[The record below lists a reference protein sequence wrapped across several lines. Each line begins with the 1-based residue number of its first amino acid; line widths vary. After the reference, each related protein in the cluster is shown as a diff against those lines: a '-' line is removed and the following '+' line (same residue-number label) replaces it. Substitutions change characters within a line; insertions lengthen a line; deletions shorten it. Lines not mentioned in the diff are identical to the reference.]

1 MRELLIHTMQ
11 TLAMQ
16 APALD
21 PNKGAPAAYA
31 GAQAR
36 IAEPHM
42 YDMVFPVI
50 ALFLVIIIPSLVASW
65 VAWKTITDT
74 TLQDGD
80 A

>member
-1 MRELLIHTMQ
+1 MRELLLSTMHTLVAQ
-11 TLAMQ
+11 V
-16 APALD
+16 PVD
-21 PNKGAPAAYA
+21 PNQGAPAAYA

-36 IAEPHM
+36 ITEPHM

-50 ALFLVIIIPSLVASW
+50 ALALVIVIPSIVALW

-74 TLQDGD
+74 SLEDGE

>member
-1 MRELLIHTMQ
+1 MRELLIQTMHI
-11 TLAMQ
+11 LAAQ
-16 APALD
+16 APGVD
-21 PNKGAPAAYA
+21 PIKGAPAAYA

-50 ALFLVIIIPSLVASW
+50 ALFLVILIPSAVALW

-74 TLQDGD
+74 TLEDGQ

>member
-1 MRELLIHTMQ
+1 MRELFLQTMQ
-11 TLAMQ
+11 TLAAQ

-36 IAEPHM
+36 IAEPHL

-50 ALFLVIIIPSLVASW
+50 ALVLVIIIPSMVALW
-65 VAWKTITDT
+65 VAWKTITDN
-74 TLQDGD
+74 TLEDGE

>member
-1 MRELLIHTMQ
+1 MRELFHQ
-11 TLAMQ
+11 TVQFLATQ

-21 PNKGAPAAYA
+21 PNRGAPAAYA

-42 YDMVFPVI
+42 YDVVFPVI
-50 ALFLVIIIPSLVASW
+50 ALILVIIIPASVALW

-74 TLQDGD
+74 TLEDGD